1 LPAKAWCCGRDR
13 AAGPLASHKEHAG
26 AVTPRDRKNLEDLLA
41 LQKPNFAA
49 QLQQLARYKPDFA
62 RFGGE
67 PPAPR
72 FQQDWFP
79 RLDAAMAYG
88 MVRERAP
95 ARIVEIGSG
104 HSTRVMVRAIADGR
118 LATAF
123 TAIDPK
129 PRAPLSGLP
138 VHHLG
143 SRLQGVSAAPI
154 QALAS
159 GDFLFI
165 DSSHILRP
173 GSDVELL
180 LDRILPALPAG
191 VVVHIHDIFL
201 PDAYPSDWA
210 WRNYNEQEAL
220 APLLLSGDWA
230 AIFASH
236 YVLTRMAPE
245 FTASI
250 AAALPLPGG
259 AIESSFWME
268 KMR

>member
-1 LPAKAWCCGRDR
+1 MTSQIRQD
-13 AAGPLASHKEHAG
+13 
-26 AVTPRDRKNLEDLLA
+26 LETLLA
-41 LQKPNFAA
+41 RGKPGFAA
-49 QLQQLARYKPDFA
+49 QMRALSRYEPDFA

-88 MVRERAP
+88 MVRDRSP

-104 HSTRVMVRAIADGR
+104 HSTRIMARAIADGR
-118 LATAF
+118 LATEF

-129 PRAPLSGLP
+129 PRAPLTGLP
-138 VHHLG
+138 VRQLAV
-143 SRLQGVSAAPI
+143 RLQDASAAPI
-154 QALAS
+154 LALAP

-180 LDRILPALPAG
+180 LNGVLPALSAG

-201 PDAYPSDWA
+201 PDAYPDDWA
-210 WRNYNEQEAL
+210 WRNYNEQDAL

-230 AIFASH
+230 VIFACH
-236 YVLTRMAPE
+236 YVLTRMAQE
-245 FTASI
+245 FAASI
-250 AAALPLPGG
+250 AAGLPQPDG

-268 KMR
+268 KTR

>member
-1 LPAKAWCCGRDR
+1 MTPQDR
-13 AAGPLASHKEHAG
+13 E
-26 AVTPRDRKNLEDLLA
+26 NLEDLLA
-41 LQKPNFAA
+41 QQKPNFAA
-49 QLQQLARYKPDFA
+49 QLQQLARYRPDFA

-88 MVRERAP
+88 MVRDRSP

-104 HSTRVMVRAIADGR
+104 HSTRVMARAIADGD
-118 LATAF
+118 LAAEF

-129 PRAPLSGLP
+129 PRAPLTGLP
-138 VHHLG
+138 IHHVG
-143 SRLQGVSAAPI
+143 RRLQDATAAPI

-180 LDRILPALPAG
+180 FRGLLPALPIGA
-191 VVVHIHDIFL
+191 VVHIHDVFL
-201 PDAYPSDWA
+201 PDTYPASWA
-210 WRNYNEQEAL
+210 WRNYNEQDAL
-220 APLLLSGDWA
+220 ATLLLGGGWMP
-230 AIFASH
+230 IFASH
-236 YVLTRMAPE
+236 YVLTRMAQD
-245 FTASI
+245 FAASI
-250 AAALPLPGG
+250 AAELPLPTG
-259 AIESSFWME
+259 AFESSFWME
-268 KMR
+268 KTR